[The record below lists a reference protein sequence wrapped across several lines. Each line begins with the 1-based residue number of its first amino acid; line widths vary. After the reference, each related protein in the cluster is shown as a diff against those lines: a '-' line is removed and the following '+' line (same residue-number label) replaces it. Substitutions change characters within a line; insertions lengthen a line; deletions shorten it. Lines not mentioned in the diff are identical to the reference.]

1 VRYALCATVAPSGVF
16 KFLHTMELTTGSISL
31 SASINETLNCRMSVD
46 TALAQVCRVTPIS
59 RVSVFGR
66 RPFVSAEHTPFLR
79 GGRSSPSWRKF
90 SEDIPGL
97 GCRLY
102 ITGQKKTR
110 PSHNSRWQ
118 ATAVAEFSGT
128 DTEDIGS
135 SARDDLSNADVAVYI
150 IEEYVLKLLKTQ
162 VLILLFLPILTY
174 RSRRLVLDHSVFQR

>member
-1 VRYALCATVAPSGVF
+1 
-16 KFLHTMELTTGSISL
+16 MELTTGSISL

-135 SARDDLSNADVAVYI
+135 SARDDLSNADMAVYI
-150 IEEYVLKLLKTQ
+150 IEEYVLKLLKSQ
-162 VLILLFLPILTY
+162 VLIQLFLLILTSLSIKKA
-174 RSRRLVLDHSVFQR
+174 RA